1 MVPLTFSPLSLP
13 ASLSSS
19 PCVLLYAS
27 ANINRRI
34 PPGASHLLPT
44 VVSGAASNIPMYS
57 RTHPLIVPLKSI
69 IDSAYDFHPMVHGEP
84 EYELRPTT
92 LSSTPCV

>member
-27 ANINRRI
+27 ANINQRTL
-34 PPGASHLLPT
+34 PGASHLLSI
-44 VVSGAASNIPMYS
+44 VIAG
-57 RTHPLIVPLKSI
+57 HPQLIS
-69 IDSAYDFHPMVHGEP
+69 
-84 EYELRPTT
+84 LRLT
-92 LSSTPCV
+92 LCICKY